1 METIDFGEKKLIHEK
16 ILDITI
22 EALRLGHTLDQ
33 ITNFIY
39 SLQGITIETTEI
51 KSIILGEL
59 QK

>member
-1 METIDFGEKKLIHEK
+1 LIHEK

-22 EALRLGHTLDQ
+22 EALRLGHRLDE

-39 SLQGITIETTEI
+39 SLQGISIETTET
-51 KSIILGEL
+51 KSIILGEI